1 MASFL
6 LLIIAAVVFLA
17 IIAAA
22 IVIVVVV
29 TRSKTQNQLNDLNA
43 YKSMANNLTLSNQEV
58 REELA
63 ELKEKINSIEKLL
76 KEVE

>member
-29 TRSKTQNQLNDLNA
+29 TRSKTQNQMNDLNA
-43 YKSMANNLTLSNQEV
+43 YKAMANNLALSNQEV

-63 ELKEKINSIEKLL
+63 ELKEKISSIEKLL

>member
-6 LLIIAAVVFLA
+6 LLLIAAVVFLA
-17 IIAAA
+17 IIAAV
-22 IVIVVVV
+22 IIIVVVV
-29 TRSKTQNQLNDLNA
+29 TRSKTQIPQNDLNS
-43 YKSMANNLTLSNQEV
+43 YKAMANNLILSNQEV
-58 REELA
+58 KEELA